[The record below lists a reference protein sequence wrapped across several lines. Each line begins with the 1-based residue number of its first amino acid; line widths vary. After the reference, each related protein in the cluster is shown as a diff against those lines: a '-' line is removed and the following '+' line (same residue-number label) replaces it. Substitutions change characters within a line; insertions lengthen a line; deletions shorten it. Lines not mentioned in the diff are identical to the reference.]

1 MEVYNMNNKED
12 LIADV
17 IGIGLMIIGVRI
29 IIKNVIEIKEIYDE
43 NKKRKRQC

>member
-1 MEVYNMNNKED
+1 MYNKED

-29 IIKNVIEIKEIYDE
+29 IIKNVIEIKEIYDN
-43 NKKRKRQC
+43 NKKRKRQY

>member
-1 MEVYNMNNKED
+1 MNNKED

-29 IIKNVIEIKEIYDE
+29 IIKNVIEIKEIYDN
-43 NKKRKRQC
+43 NKKRKRQY